1 MVWLSARGV
10 VCAYGLGEEALWSGL
25 LGGET
30 RIGPCAALDGRSGA
44 AVPDALLATLPEPDR
59 ATALAS
65 EAARQ
70 LLRAPALAGIE
81 RRRLGVCVGT
91 TQGAV
96 RSWEQH
102 QRLRAADPAHR
113 PPPPTL
119 AGPTLAVARLLD
131 AGGPVQTL
139 SMACASGTAAIGIA
153 AGWIRAGICDAAV
166 AGGVDALSTFVHD
179 GFCQLRALDPGRPR
193 PFDRDRGGLGVGEGA
208 ALVLLEAAPREG
220 ALRLA
225 GSGLSS
231 DAHHLTGPD
240 PTGAGLARAID
251 ACLADSGLAPAAVD
265 VVNAHGTATV
275 FNDLMESKALA
286 LSLRQHVRAAPVN
299 SIKGA
304 IGHTMAAAGAIEAVL
319 CALALERRCL
329 PATVG
334 LNVLDPAIDLDVVV
348 GEPRHGDWRCA
359 LSTSA
364 GFGGINA
371 ALALQ
376 RE

>member
-1 MVWLSARGV
+1 MVWLTARGV
-10 VCAYGLGEEALWSGL
+10 ICAHGLGEEALWSGL
-25 LGGET
+25 LAGET
-30 RIGPCAALDGRSGA
+30 RIGPCAALDGRRGA
-44 AVPDALLATLPEPDR
+44 AVPDELLAALPEPDR
-59 ATALAS
+59 ATAMAA

-70 LLRAPALAGIE
+70 LLRSPALAGID

-96 RSWEQH
+96 WTWEEH
-102 QRLRAADPAHR
+102 QRRRAADPTHR

-119 AGPTLAVARLLD
+119 ADPTLAVARLLD
-131 AGGPVQTL
+131 AAGPVQTL
-139 SMACASGTAAIGIA
+139 SMACVSGTAAIGIA
-153 AGWIRAGICDAAV
+153 AGWIRSGICDAAV
-166 AGGVDALSTFVHD
+166 AGGVDALSCFVHD
-179 GFCQLRALDPGRPR
+179 GFYQLRAMDPDQPR
-193 PFDRDRGGLGVGEGA
+193 PFDRDRHGLGVGEGA

-225 GSGLSS
+225 GCGLSS

-251 ACLADSGLAPAAVD
+251 ACLADGGLRPEAID
-265 VVNAHGTATV
+265 IVNAHGTATL

-286 LSLRQHVRAAPVN
+286 LALGAHARSAPVD
-299 SIKGA
+299 SIKGS
-304 IGHTMAAAGAIEAVL
+304 IGHTMGAAGAIEAVL
-319 CALALERRCL
+319 CALALERGCL

-334 LNVLDPAIDLDVVV
+334 LSVLDPAIELDVVS
-348 GEPRHGDWRCA
+348 GEARRGAWRCA